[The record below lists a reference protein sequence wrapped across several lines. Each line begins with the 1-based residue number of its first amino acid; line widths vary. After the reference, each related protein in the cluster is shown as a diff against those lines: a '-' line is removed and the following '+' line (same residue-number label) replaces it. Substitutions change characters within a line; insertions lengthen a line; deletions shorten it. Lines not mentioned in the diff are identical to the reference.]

1 MCRLVVGRL
10 MSGNGYALYIT
21 STGNAFVA
29 RWVIALTTIPLLDF
43 VMIGNS
49 VKSIEEKLDY
59 FY

>member
-49 VKSIEEKLDY
+49 VKSI
-59 FY
+59 